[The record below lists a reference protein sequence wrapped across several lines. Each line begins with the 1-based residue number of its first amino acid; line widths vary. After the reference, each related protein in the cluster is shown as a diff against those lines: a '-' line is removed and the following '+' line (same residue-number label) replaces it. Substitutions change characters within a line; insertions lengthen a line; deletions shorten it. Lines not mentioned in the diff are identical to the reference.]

1 MIYDN
6 LKNLKTYIG
15 LSDDIRAGLLFLQQV
30 SPDIELGE
38 YELTPNVKAIVSQY
52 LSMKENPNEFEAHQ
66 KFIDIQK

>member
-6 LKNLKTYIG
+6 LKNLNTYIG

-38 YELTPNVKAIVSQY
+38 YELTPNVKAIVYQY
-52 LSMKENPNEFEAHQ
+52 LSMKKNPAQ
-66 KFIDIQK
+66 AGRIP